1 MIKLQEVNDKILV
14 TTPYNG
20 EFISDLKQSISGI
33 KWNGSEWEIF
43 KNAEDVLLNL
53 LKKHYGYIPNS
64 SVITVKI
71 TSLRTIEK
79 RRDSV
84 YFRGYPIVRAT
95 GRDSGAKVVNG
106 TNLLDGKITST
117 GSVKN
122 WYTTVK
128 KDSTFKIEIPK
139 SVIESEFDDEDDWK
153 IEIIEEE
160 KKEKNQTEI
169 ENELCEFIFQKYG
182 KELYQNDLI
191 KNLSEKILE
200 D

>member
-53 LKKHYGYIPNS
+53 LKKHYSYIPNS
-64 SVITVKI
+64 SMITVKI

-79 RRDSV
+79 KCDSV

-122 WYTTVK
+122 WYTTVE

-160 KKEKNQTEI
+160 KKEKNQIEI
-169 ENELCEFIFQKYG
+169 ENELCEFILQKYG

-191 KNLSEKILE
+191 KNLSKKILE